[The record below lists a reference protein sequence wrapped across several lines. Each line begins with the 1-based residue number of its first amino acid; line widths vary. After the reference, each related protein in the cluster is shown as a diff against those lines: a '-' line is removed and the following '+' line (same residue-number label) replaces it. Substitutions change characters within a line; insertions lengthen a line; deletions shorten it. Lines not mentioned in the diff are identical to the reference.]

1 MKKRFFLI
9 PIAVLLAML
18 GIGLILDGDPAGA
31 LSGRLQARTATLGQ
45 FDGMPLTPAQQGA
58 VYFAFGDFSALSSE
72 ALEVSA
78 SPWKL
83 ATALLALRYAGGH
96 LDGVTPETV
105 ATIFRNYGFVTPQR
119 IANWPEGL
127 QQPVLDGPLGQNI
140 GFASRVVPPI
150 ALTIS
155 NISCA
160 GCHASVVYG
169 ADGMPDTS
177 TVWLG
182 TPNGSIN
189 LQRYVTEL
197 YAALRDRPADDD
209 EFIWAAV
216 RKLYPDTDWREWLV
230 LKTVVL
236 PKINALVAAQQATI
250 GQLLPFQVSTA
261 GATNGLQALQARF
274 GVIASD
280 QLTERNAPISVPEL
294 GGRIWRSSLLAS
306 GAYGVP
312 GEAPQRAIRPEDIT
326 DAHLRALAGLTA
338 FFTVPSMG
346 TKPATAASHVDD
358 ADRVMQW
365 LKQDYAPQPFP
376 GAIDRVLSER
386 GGAVYGQACA
396 SCHGTYSAG
405 IDAPKLVEFPNW
417 QGDVGTDRT
426 YLDLF
431 DQATVDVVNG
441 LGYDGLLQGRLAPDY
456 VAQPLTGLWS
466 SAPYLHN
473 GSVPTLWHLMHPAE
487 RPTSFDAGGHKLDL
501 TRVGIA
507 GMEHE
512 GMWVTPPDY
521 KPWATPVRIDTSVP
535 GLQASG
541 HEQPFDTMSEPDKAA
556 LLEYLKLL

>member
-1 MKKRFFLI
+1 MLVALI
-9 PIAVLLAML
+9 SIGIAIDA
-18 GIGLILDGDPAGA
+18 DPAGMV
-31 LSGRLQARTATLGQ
+31 SGRLQARSATLAQ
-45 FDGMPLTPAQQGA
+45 FEPADLTPAQQGA
-58 VYFAFGDFSALSSE
+58 IYFAFGDFSALSSE
-72 ALEVSA
+72 ALQVSA

-83 ATALLALRYAGGH
+83 ATALLALRFAGGH

-105 ATIFRNYGFVTPQR
+105 TAMFRNYGFATPTR

-127 QQPVLDGPLGQNI
+127 PEPVLDGPLGQNI
-140 GFASRVVPPI
+140 GFAGRLLPPV

-169 ADGMPDTS
+169 ADGQPDTS
-177 TVWLG
+177 AVWLG

-197 YAALRDRPADDD
+197 YAALRDRPEDDA
-209 EFIWAAV
+209 FVWAAV
-216 RKLYPDTDWREWLV
+216 EKLYPETDWREWLA

-236 PKINALVAAQQATI
+236 PQVDALVARQEATI
-250 GQLLPFQVSTA
+250 GRLLPFEVSTA

-274 GVIASD
+274 GVIATD

-294 GGRIWRSSLLAS
+294 GGRMWRSSLLAS

-312 GEAPQRAIRPEDIT
+312 GEEPQRVIGGDDIT
-326 DAHLRALAGLTA
+326 DAHLQALAGLTA

-346 TKPATAASHVDD
+346 TSPATAASHVGD
-358 ADRVMQW
+358 ATRIFAW
-365 LKQDYAPQPFP
+365 LREYKPQPFP
-376 GAIDRVLSER
+376 GVIDMALAER
-386 GGAVYGQACA
+386 GSAVYAGACA
-396 SCHGTYSAG
+396 SCHGSYSPGVA
-405 IDAPKLVEFPNW
+405 APELVEFPNW

-426 YLDLF
+426 YIELF

-456 VAQPLTGLWS
+456 VAQPLSGLWS

-487 RPTSFDAGGHKLDL
+487 RPAAFDAGGHGLDL
-501 TRVGIA
+501 ARVGIA
-507 GMEHE
+507 GVMQDRV
-512 GMWVTPPDY
+512 WATPPDY
-521 KPWATPVRIDTSVP
+521 LPWATPERIDTSVP
-535 GLQASG
+535 GLHATG
-541 HEQPFDTMSEPDKAA
+541 HERPFDSMSAPDKAA

>member
-1 MKKRFFLI
+1 MTARPFLI
-9 PIAVLLAML
+9 GAICRAALAVVGVAVA
-18 GIGLILDGDPAGA
+18 GDPAGIV
-31 LSGRLQARTATLGQ
+31 SGRLHARPAALAP
-45 FDGMPLTPAQQGA
+45 FDQESLTPEQRGA

-72 ALEVSA
+72 ALQVSA

-83 ATALLALRYAGGH
+83 ATALLALRHAGGQ
-96 LDGVTPETV
+96 LEGVTPEVV
-105 ATIFRNYGFVTPQR
+105 AALFRGYGFVTPTR
-119 IANWPEGL
+119 IANWPQDL
-127 QQPVLDGPLGQNI
+127 PAPVLTGPLGQNI
-140 GFASRVVPPI
+140 GFAGRVTPPI
-150 ALTIS
+150 GLTIS

-169 ADGMPDTS
+169 ADGRPDTS
-177 TVWLG
+177 AVWLG

-197 YAALRDRPADDD
+197 YAALRDRPEDD
-209 EFIWAAV
+209 ELVWAAV
-216 RKLYPDTDWREWLV
+216 EKLYPDTDWREWLT

-236 PKINALVAAQQATI
+236 PQVDALVARQEATI
-250 GQLLPFQVSTA
+250 GRLLPFEVSTA

-274 GVIASD
+274 GVIATD
-280 QLTERNAPISVPEL
+280 HLAERNAPISVPEL

-312 GEAPQRAIRPEDIT
+312 GHEPQRAIRMGDIT
-326 DAHLRALAGLTA
+326 DEHLRALAGLTA

-346 TKPATAASHVDD
+346 TSPETAATHVDD
-358 ADRVMQW
+358 AENIFAW
-365 LKQDYAPQPFP
+365 LRHYRPQPFP
-376 GAIDRVLSER
+376 GVVDAGLAAR
-386 GGAVYGQACA
+386 GSAVYADACA
-396 SCHGTYSAG
+396 SCHGSYTG
-405 IDAPKLVEFPNW
+405 GVETPTLVEFPNW

-426 YLDLF
+426 YIELF
-431 DQATVDVVNG
+431 DQATIDVVNG
-441 LGYDGLLQGRLAPDY
+441 QGYDGLLQGRLAPDY

-473 GSVPTLWHLMHPAE
+473 GSVPTLWHLMHPDE
-487 RPTSFDAGGHKLDL
+487 RPVAFDAGGHALDL

-507 GMEHE
+507 GTMQD
-512 GMWVTPPDY
+512 GV
-521 KPWATPVRIDTSVP
+521 WATPPGYTLWTPPERIDTSVP